1 MTTLTLRA
9 QTAVIQAMQLGR
21 QASSTLQTT
30 RIVPAM
36 EARAM
41 AVPTARLD
49 VDWTE
54 ARLGLVVRASCTAV
68 ARRTRWFSSLFT
80 ARGLLHHHHL
90 LLLLHALHVHPGL
103 CGRYVPSGCLWSA
116 SAAFQQLEF
125 RVSAYFLVVGQ
136 ENARKRANSIQL
148 PRASQQAP

>member
-68 ARRTRWFSSLFT
+68 ARRTRWFW
-80 ARGLLHHHHL
+80 G
-90 LLLLHALHVHPGL
+90 
-103 CGRYVPSGCLWSA
+103 
-116 SAAFQQLEF
+116 
-125 RVSAYFLVVGQ
+125 
-136 ENARKRANSIQL
+136 N
-148 PRASQQAP
+148 